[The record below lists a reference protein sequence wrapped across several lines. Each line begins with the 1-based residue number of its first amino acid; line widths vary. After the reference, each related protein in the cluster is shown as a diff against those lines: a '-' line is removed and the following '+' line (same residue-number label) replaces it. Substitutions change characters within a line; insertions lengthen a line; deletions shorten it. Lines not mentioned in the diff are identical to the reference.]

1 VVIALQRIIYRCR
14 QIAGRNL
21 LVPVLLVLI
30 CIVPIWF
37 ILSQYVNTPSS
48 ELVQIFQDYQVL
60 TLMKNTFVLLIMVS
74 GLSFVLGV
82 SIAWIIAMYEF
93 PLRKFVSVAFMFPLA
108 FPAYVFAFIY
118 TGLFDS
124 SGLIQALYKLTF
136 NKFVWFDGFRT
147 PFGVAFI
154 LSLSLYPYVY
164 IIVKNAFET
173 QGSRIFEISKIHGI
187 NKRFLIFKLIL
198 PMASPWIAGSM
209 LLVSMETMADFGAVS
224 ILGYETFT
232 TAIYKAW
239 YGFFKFEHAVLLS
252 GILVILAL
260 VLLVAEKLY
269 SKRKEF
275 YSVERVDKPFKR
287 KKLLGLELYGILFYL
302 FLILF
307 FSFILPL
314 IQLLLWCFSAFSV
327 EFSTDY
333 INYIKNTLLLSF
345 AGVFIVLFFGYFL
358 AYYYRNHKSI
368 ISLVIVM
375 IATAGYA
382 IPGSVLAVGFYTPV
396 TKFFYNILDMLN
408 FMKFSQLLTTFAGL
422 FILIFGYTVRYV
434 SVGYNTLYGN
444 LSRIKSGI
452 FEQARLLDV
461 PSSDVFKKV
470 IFPSLKGSFFSAAIM
485 SFLDIAKEMPITLM
499 TRPAG
504 WDTLAVRIFGLTA
517 EGEWERAAIPS
528 LILVAL
534 GILPILVMIT
544 KSRSH

>member
-1 VVIALQRIIYRCR
+1 
-14 QIAGRNL
+14 
-21 LVPVLLVLI
+21 
-30 CIVPIWF
+30 VPIWF
-37 ILSQYVNTPSS
+37 ILSQYVKTPSS
-48 ELVQIFQDYQVL
+48 ELVQIFHDYRVL

-74 GLSFVLGV
+74 GLSFILGV
-82 SIAWIIAMYEF
+82 SVAWIIAMYEF

-108 FPAYVFAFIY
+108 VPAYVFAFVY

-124 SGLIQALYKLTF
+124 SGLIQALYKLIF
-136 NKFVWFDGFRT
+136 NKYVWFDGFRT
-147 PFGVAFI
+147 PLGVAFI

-173 QGSRIFEISKIHGI
+173 QGSRIFEVSKIHGV

-209 LLVSMETMADFGAVS
+209 LLVAMETMADFGAVS
-224 ILGYETFT
+224 ILGYDTFT

-252 GILVILAL
+252 GVL
-260 VLLVAEKLY
+260 VLFAFVLLMVEKLY
-269 SKRKEF
+269 NKRKAF
-275 YSVERVDKPFKR
+275 YSVERVDKPFQR

-307 FSFILPL
+307 FSL
-314 IQLLLWCFSAFSV
+314 IFPFTQLVLWCWSAFSV
-327 EFSTDY
+327 ELSTDY
-333 INYIKNTLLLSF
+333 INYIKNTLFLSF
-345 AGVFIVLFFGYFL
+345 AGVFMVLFFGYFL
-358 AYYYRNHKSI
+358 AYYYRNHKNT
-368 ISLVIVM
+368 ISLIIVL

-382 IPGSVLAVGFYTPV
+382 IPGSVLAVGFYTPIS
-396 TKFFYNILDMLN
+396 KLFYNILDMLN
-408 FMKFSQLLTTFAGL
+408 LMEVSQLLTNLAGL
-422 FILIFGYTVRYV
+422 FILILGYTVRYV
-434 SVGYNTLYGN
+434 SLGYNTLYGN

-461 PSSDVFKKV
+461 SSSDVFKKV
-470 IFPSLKGSFFSAAIM
+470 IFPSLKASFFSAAIM
-485 SFLDIAKEMPITLM
+485 SYLDIAKEMPITLM

-528 LILVAL
+528 LILVVL
-534 GILPILVMIT
+534 GILPILVMVI
-544 KSRSH
+544 KPRRH